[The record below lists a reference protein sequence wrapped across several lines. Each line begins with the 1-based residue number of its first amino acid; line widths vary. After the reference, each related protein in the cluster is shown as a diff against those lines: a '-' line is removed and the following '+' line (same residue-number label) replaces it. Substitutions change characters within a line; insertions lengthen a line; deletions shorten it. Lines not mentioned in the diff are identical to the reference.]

1 MPPTRS
7 ASSFF
12 VALLLVL
19 VAALSV
25 AASARATG
33 QLARGGARVQGYY
46 LEDELRPL
54 RSSRK
59 LLQDAVPEAPA
70 PVDEQVED
78 QESTPSSTTLE
89 DAAEA
94 VGDPG
99 GVNEADED
107 GLSSDEPTTDQSQ
120 DTSPVTVVQESFS
133 APAPTGNDNEEEET
147 STSTATTTT
156 SDSLSGLATSI
167 AEGVN
172 SASSEEEEEGSAP
185 SSNPATGTD
194 SLSDLAIGT
203 KDDVASAS
211 EDEEEEEG
219 SAPTTTTTTIT
230 DDANN
235 ASVEEEEQD
244 ESEPTTTSPESDP
257 DPLATETPAPQTTQE
272 DCDSILSGSTLV
284 GNACE
289 CPDGE
294 AELGTLGCVSRE
306 EFLELLGAALRAN
319 DEAKRAAQ
327 EEEGSE
333 STTTTTTSTTGI
345 ADDVLSD
352 PEEVEEG
359 EEEGSAST
367 TDSRVIILGTAP
379 PTPPVSQPP
388 APGCD
393 CNFDIAS
400 GECLTSD
407 GVAVPGNLVRKD
419 GGLCRL
425 EGKLVSWPKIVYE
438 LDAPCSGSKFVVEP
452 NPCTDDFSEVLDPT
466 FASLPEDAV
475 ATSIVDAI
483 DKYIDEV
490 VTSLRTEGKEEL
502 SQELAD
508 ALRAQYPNRPEGLFD
523 EQDQCDCDITKGCD
537 FGGGCAPTTGK
548 CIAPDGSTVGGE
560 IVTTS
565 GFDRLDALRECIS
578 AETSEDCFV
587 PCINTFGPCSETC
600 SEIVDTCTVSVGP
613 TFGRFDVCCSES
625 VFLPDAPCSGKK
637 VVANFCGCGPTLDKK
652 IEIFELRPP
661 PPPPPRS
668 APSTLSFA
676 AARPSNRPT
685 QGRTS
690 SGRFGEGGGTGDL
703 ERRAAVAATARQDLV
718 DDFATT
724 ISELGCVGADA
735 NATEPCLE
743 EDPIDIIGGQIPSIS
758 SEDEFQGKQD

>member
-203 KDDVASAS
+203 KDDVASAF

-327 EEEGSE
+327 EEEEGSE

-676 AARPSNRPT
+676 AARQSNRLT

-743 EDPIDIIGGQIPSIS
+743 EDPIDIIGGQNPIDIIRGRIS
-758 SEDEFQGKQD
+758 G